1 MRFAVVD
8 DMEEVLKTIHNLII
22 QYTNDYEINVDCYAS
37 AGAFLDNYSTRNYD
51 ALFLDI
57 DMPDISG
64 FKIAEILHEHGYNIP
79 IVYITGR
86 DDLITNAFRYKPIGF
101 VRKQH
106 LETELEFAIDT
117 IKSELNMATV
127 YISVKEPRTFGGKD
141 YSLNVDEILYF
152 KTAKHYLEIKLINNK
167 AITIR
172 DKISNYSDNPKLK
185 NFVMIDSG
193 ILINLAH
200 IKVVDNAV
208 ELSNGE
214 RMLIS
219 RRRVQFVFQAY
230 TRYSKK
236 VLI

>member
-185 NFVMIDSG
+185 NFVMIASG

-219 RRRVQFVFQAY
+219 RRRVQFVLQAY
-230 TRYSKK
+230 IKYSKK

>member
-64 FKIAEILHEHGYNIP
+64 FKIAEILHEHVYNIP

-219 RRRVQFVFQAY
+219 RRRVQFVLQAY
-230 TRYSKK
+230 IKYSKK

>member
-51 ALFLDI
+51 ELFLDI

-127 YISVKEPRTFGGKD
+127 YISVKEPRTFGGK
-141 YSLNVDEILYF
+141 
-152 KTAKHYLEIKLINNK
+152 
-167 AITIR
+167 TI
-172 DKISNYSDNPKLK
+172 
-185 NFVMIDSG
+185 
-193 ILINLAH
+193 H
-200 IKVVDNAV
+200 
-208 ELSNGE
+208 
-214 RMLIS
+214 
-219 RRRVQFVFQAY
+219 
-230 TRYSKK
+230 
-236 VLI
+236 